1 MVVASLAPRGHGLR
15 ATALP
20 YMADLHHATGQHVLL
35 AVRDGGAAV
44 LVGRLSARGAG
55 ARALAEVRP

>member
-1 MVVASLAPRGHGLR
+1 MIS
-15 ATALP
+15 
-20 YMADLHHATGQHVLL
+20 LHHATGQHVLL